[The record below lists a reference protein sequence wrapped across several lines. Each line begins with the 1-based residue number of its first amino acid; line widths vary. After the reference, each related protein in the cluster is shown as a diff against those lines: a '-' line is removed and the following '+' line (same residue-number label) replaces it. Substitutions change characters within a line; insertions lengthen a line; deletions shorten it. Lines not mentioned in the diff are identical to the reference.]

1 MNRDIIMEGI
11 QHALLVT
18 EGSDRPCQ
26 GNSSVPAEMQDENVR
41 RRESE
46 PSFSVAVVY
55 IHSVEPDLL
64 AEEVCRKV
72 RVKQGFST
80 VCTRWTHRH
89 VEEVAFV
96 VARFR
101 RARPRSEPVS
111 MQRTVVSSLVTVAVK
126 PQTLWR

>member
-1 MNRDIIMEGI
+1 M
-11 QHALLVT
+11 HT

-26 GNSSVPAEMQDENVR
+26 RNSSVPAEMQDENVR

-46 PSFSVAVVY
+46 SSFGVAVVY

-64 AEEVCRKV
+64 AEEVCRKA
-72 RVKQGFST
+72 RVQQRFST
-80 VCTRWTHRH
+80 VCTRWTHQH

-96 VARFR
+96 VVHCR
-101 RARPRSEPVS
+101 RARPRSEPAS